1 MGKVGRAMSRTVR
14 KRTKDKEKDLK
25 MMRCLTK
32 FRIRL
37 GKKKTNIKQNRGR
50 KRARRQRMRKINIR
64 DNKGIVILCYQEP
77 SRVNEGRE
85 AEKVM
90 QDTG

>member
-1 MGKVGRAMSRTVR
+1 MLRTVR
-14 KRTKDKEKDLK
+14 KGTKEKEKDLK

-32 FRIRL
+32 LRIL
-37 GKKKTNIKQNRGR
+37 DKKNNIKQNRGR

-64 DNKGIVILCYQEP
+64 DNKGIVILCYLEP

>member
-1 MGKVGRAMSRTVR
+1 MLRTVR
-14 KRTKDKEKDLK
+14 KGTKEKEKDLK

-32 FRIRL
+32 LRIL
-37 GKKKTNIKQNRGR
+37 DKKNNIKQNRGR
-50 KRARRQRMRKINIR
+50 KRARRQRMRKINIK
-64 DNKGIVILCYQEP
+64 DNKGIVILCYLEP

>member
-1 MGKVGRAMSRTVR
+1 MLRTAR

-32 FRIRL
+32 LRIRL
-37 GKKKTNIKQNRGR
+37 DKKTNIKQNRGR

-64 DNKGIVILCYQEP
+64 DNKGIVILCYLEP